1 MKFGYFSSG
10 NLGYEC
16 LMHLDKIPELIFTDR
31 KSREIQRFAQYHGI
45 PFFVGKPDNILAKE
59 FLNDFELDV
68 ILSVN
73 YIFLLTKEIFNY
85 PKNGSINLHG
95 SLLPK
100 YRGRTPHVW
109 VIINGESITGVT
121 AHFID
126 DGCDTGDIILQ
137 HKIPILNTDTGQD
150 VLEKYK
156 SVYPILIRDVLV
168 KLESGDVKREI
179 QDNSNAS
186 FYGKRI
192 PEDGIIDWNNE
203 SINIYNWVRAQSTPY
218 PGAFSYYNGNKII
231 IDWVRISNYH
241 GTEIPGTILSTI
253 PLLVKTGDGAIIIEK
268 IRNNTVTKF
277 TTKSIFQN
285 E

>member
-16 LMHLDKIPELIFTDR
+16 LIHLDKIPELIFTDK
-31 KSREIQRFAQYHGI
+31 KSTEIQRFAESHEI
-45 PFFVGKPDNILAKE
+45 PIFVGKPDKKLAKE
-59 FLNDFELDV
+59 FLNDFEIDI

-73 YIFLLTKEIFNY
+73 YIFLLIKEIFNY

-109 VIINGESITGVT
+109 AIINGESITGVT

-137 HKIPILNTDTGQD
+137 YKVPILDTDTGQD
-150 VLEKYK
+150 ILEKFK
-156 SVYPILIRDVLV
+156 SVYPILIRDILV
-168 KLESGDVKREI
+168 KLESDDVNREI
-179 QDNSNAS
+179 QDNSNSS

-192 PEDGIIDWNNE
+192 PEDGLINWYNE

-218 PGAFSYYNGNKII
+218 PGAFSYYSGNKVI
-231 IDWVRISNYH
+231 IDWVITSNYH
-241 GTEIPGTILSTI
+241 GTEIPGTVLSTI
-253 PLLVKTGDGAIIIEK
+253 PLMVKTGDGAIIIKK
-268 IRNNTVTKF
+268 IRNNTMTKF
-277 TTKSIFQN
+277 KTNSIFQN

>member
-16 LMHLDKIPELIFTDR
+16 LIHLDKMPELIFTDR
-31 KSREIQRFAQYHGI
+31 KSTEIQRFAESHEI
-45 PFFVGKPDNILAKE
+45 PIFVGKPDKKLAKE
-59 FLNDFELDV
+59 FLNDFEIDI

-109 VIINGESITGVT
+109 AIINGESITGVT

-137 HKIPILNTDTGQD
+137 CKVPILDTDTGQD
-150 VLEKYK
+150 ILEKFK
-156 SVYPILIRDVLV
+156 SVYPILIRDILV
-168 KLESGDVKREI
+168 KLESGDVNREI
-179 QDNSNAS
+179 QDYSNSS
-186 FYGKRI
+186 SYGKRI
-192 PEDGIIDWNNE
+192 PEDGLINWNNE

-218 PGAFSYYNGNKII
+218 PGAFSYYSGNKVI
-231 IDWVRISNYH
+231 IDWVITSNYH
-241 GTEIPGTILSTI
+241 GTEIPGTILSTV
-253 PLLVKTGDGAIIIEK
+253 PLMVKTGDGAIIIKK
-268 IRNNTVTKF
+268 IRNNTMTKF
-277 TTKSIFQN
+277 KTNSIFQN

>member
-16 LMHLDKIPELIFTDR
+16 LIHLDKIPELIFTDR
-31 KSREIQRFAQYHGI
+31 KSTEIQRFAESHEI
-45 PFFVGKPDNILAKE
+45 PIFIGKPDKKLATE
-59 FLNDFELDV
+59 FLNDFEIDI
-68 ILSVN
+68 ILSIN

-109 VIINGESITGVT
+109 AIINGESITGVT

-137 HKIPILNTDTGQD
+137 YKVPILDTDTGQD
-150 VLEKYK
+150 ILEKFK

-168 KLESGDVKREI
+168 KLESGEVNREI
-179 QDNSNAS
+179 QDNSNATL
-186 FYGKRI
+186 YGKRI
-192 PEDGIIDWNNE
+192 PEDGIINWNDE
-203 SINIYNWVRAQSTPY
+203 SRNIYNWVRAQSTPY
-218 PGAFSYYNGNKII
+218 PGAFSYYSGNKVI
-231 IDWVRISNYH
+231 IDWVETFNYH
-241 GTEIPGTILSTI
+241 GTEIPGTVLSTI
-253 PLLVKTGDGAIIIEK
+253 PLMVKTRDGAIIIEK
-268 IRNNTVTKF
+268 IRNNTMTKF
-277 TTKSIFQN
+277 TTNSIFQN

>member
-10 NLGYEC
+10 SLGYEC
-16 LMHLDKIPELIFTDR
+16 LIHLDKIPELIFTDR
-31 KSREIQRFAQYHGI
+31 KSTEIKSFAESHEI
-45 PFFVGKPDNILAKE
+45 PIFIGKPDKKLAKE
-59 FLNDFELDV
+59 FLKDFEIDI

-109 VIINGESITGVT
+109 AIINGESITGVT

-137 HKIPILNTDTGQD
+137 CKVPILNTDTGQD
-150 VLEKYK
+150 ILEKYK

-168 KLESGDVKREI
+168 KLESGNMNREI

-192 PEDGIIDWNNE
+192 PEDGIINWKDK
-203 SINIYNWVRAQSTPY
+203 SRNIYNWVRAQSIPY
-218 PGAFSYYNGNKII
+218 PGAFSYYNGNKVI
-231 IDWVRISNYH
+231 IDWVETSNYD
-241 GTEIPGTILSTI
+241 GKEIPGTILSTI
-253 PLLVKTGDGAIIIEK
+253 PLMVKTGDGAITIEK

-277 TTKSIFQN
+277 TTNSIFQN

>member
-16 LMHLDKIPELIFTDR
+16 LIHLDKIPELIFTDK
-31 KSREIQRFAQYHGI
+31 KSTEIQRFAESHEI
-45 PFFVGKPDNILAKE
+45 PIFVGKPDKKLAKE
-59 FLNDFELDV
+59 FLNDFEIDI

-73 YIFLLTKEIFNY
+73 YIFLLIKEIFNY

-109 VIINGESITGVT
+109 AIINGESITGVT

-137 HKIPILNTDTGQD
+137 YKVPILDTDTGQD
-150 VLEKYK
+150 ILEKFK
-156 SVYPILIRDVLV
+156 SVYPILIRDILV
-168 KLESGDVKREI
+168 KLESDDVNREI
-179 QDNSNAS
+179 QDNSNSS

-192 PEDGIIDWNNE
+192 PEDGLINWDNE

-218 PGAFSYYNGNKII
+218 PGAFSYYSGNKVI
-231 IDWVRISNYH
+231 IDWVITSNYH
-241 GTEIPGTILSTI
+241 GTEIPGTVLSTI
-253 PLLVKTGDGAIIIEK
+253 PLMVKTGDGAIIIKK
-268 IRNNTVTKF
+268 IRNNTMTKF
-277 TTKSIFQN
+277 KTNSIFQN